1 VPATPFAEFRHPA
14 GSRRNDLVVFKK
26 MLRAFGVGGPSV
38 DTVLANPNTRPGLAL
53 DGEVRILGG
62 DHDVAVEQV
71 MLGLVS
77 RVEHE
82 HGDGLAEFHRLPVAG
97 AFALRAGEQRNLPFS
112 FPVPWETPIT
122 DVYGRRLHGMT
133 MGLRTELSVAHAVD
147 KGDLDQ
153 VAVHPLPAQ
162 ERILDA
168 LAHLGFRFARA
179 DLEHGRIH
187 GVHQQ
192 LPFYQEIEFHP
203 APRYAGT
210 INEVEVTFIA
220 DPSGV
225 EVVLEFDKRGGF
237 LAPGHD
243 TYGRFRVA
251 HAEAETTDWAAVV
264 DSWISEGA
272 GRYQGVRGAHGVA
285 GHGAPGVFPGHHGG
299 RPGEHGYAGHG
310 TSAGYAGH
318 GASHGPH
325 GHHGHYR
332 RGPGAGAVAAG
343 IAGGVLGG
351 FVLGEVVDEVF
362 DGDDFGS
369 DD

>member
-1 VPATPFAEFRHPA
+1 M
-14 GSRRNDLVVFKK
+14 VFKK
-26 MLRAFGVGGPSV
+26 MMRAFGVGGPSV

-53 DGEVRILGG
+53 DGQVRVLGG
-62 DHDVAVEQV
+62 DHDATIERVV
-71 MLGLVS
+71 LGLVT

-82 HGDGLAEFHRLPVAG
+82 HGDGLIEFHRLPVAG
-97 AFALRAGEQRNLPFS
+97 AFALRAGEQRDLPFS

-133 MGLRTELSVAHAVD
+133 MGLRTELSVANAVD

-162 ERILDA
+162 ERILEA
-168 LAHLGFRFARA
+168 FARLGFRFARA
-179 DLEHGRIH
+179 DLEHGAIH

-203 APRYAGT
+203 SPQYAGA

-237 LAPGHD
+237 LTPGHD
-243 TYGRFRVA
+243 AYGRFRA
-251 HAEAETTDWAAVV
+251 SHAEAESTNWTAVV
-264 DSWISEGA
+264 ESWLGEA
-272 GRYQGVRGAHGVA
+272 TGRHQGLRATHGHA
-285 GHGAPGVFPGHHGG
+285 GHGAPG
-299 RPGEHGYAGHG
+299 GYGASG
-310 TSAGYAGH
+310 GH
-318 GASHGPH
+318 GASGGRGYGAPGHGSRGGH
-325 GHHGHYR
+325 GAGGYGHYR
-332 RGPGAGAVAAG
+332 RGAGTGAMAAG

-351 FVLGEVVDEVF
+351 FVLGEVAEEVF
-362 DGDDFGS
+362 DGDDGDGFDFG
-369 DD
+369 D